1 MKKIILGTS
10 DTWSMSPLS
19 WHPSEPAYYIEDW
32 RIFCSVVCL
41 AETGLRAIWA
51 EQHAMY
57 TRFLSDQDGIYCTKA
72 KEWLGYYCPNIYC
85 GLHHPGGGCS
95 CILLLLHLDF
105 YRYTHLPH
113 SHTYVGRAETRRRP
127 RWRRQESHVTYDLR
141 WDSIYVINQD
151 PGREF

>member
-1 MKKIILGTS
+1 MKRILHEIVKKNHAWNIRRLVDESFVLASQQTS
-10 DTWSMSPLS
+10 LL
-19 WHPSEPAYYIEDW
+19 YW
-32 RIFCSVVCL
+32 RLTDFCSVVCL

-72 KEWLGYYCPNIYC
+72 KEWLGYYCPDIYC

-113 SHTYVGRAETRRRP
+113 SHTYVGRPETRR
-127 RWRRQESHVTYDLR
+127 WRRRGGGKVMWHMICVGTVSM
-141 WDSIYVINQD
+141 W
-151 PGREF
+151 